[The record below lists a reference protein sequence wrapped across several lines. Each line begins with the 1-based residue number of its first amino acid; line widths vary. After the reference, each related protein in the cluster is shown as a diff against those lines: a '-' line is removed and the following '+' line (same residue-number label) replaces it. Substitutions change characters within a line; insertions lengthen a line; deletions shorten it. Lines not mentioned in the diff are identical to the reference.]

1 MLRVR
6 GYASIFGNVDEYGEV
21 VDKGAFSDWL
31 AKNPDT
37 QLPLFWNHAHVW
49 DPTAKPIGVT
59 TKLKQTARGLYFE
72 GVVEDTPEGLEMQTL
87 INGGAVSAASFAFS
101 VKDRYQKKDIW
112 HLSVLEPK
120 EITAANWGANPRAYI
135 EAIPGQETSDEDS
148 PTEQ

>member
-1 MLRVR
+1 MPLLVR
-6 GYASIFGNVDEYGEV
+6 GLASVFGNVDDYGEV

-49 DPTAKPIGVT
+49 DPLALPVGAT
-59 TKLKQTARGLYFE
+59 TKIKQTAKGLYYE
-72 GVVEDTPEGLEMQTL
+72 GVIEDTSEGLELQTL
-87 INGGAVSAASFAFS
+87 IKSGAINAASFAFT

-120 EITAANWGANPRAYI
+120 EITAANWGANPKAYI
-135 EAIPGQETSDEDS
+135 EPIPGQENENGETSE
-148 PTEQ
+148 